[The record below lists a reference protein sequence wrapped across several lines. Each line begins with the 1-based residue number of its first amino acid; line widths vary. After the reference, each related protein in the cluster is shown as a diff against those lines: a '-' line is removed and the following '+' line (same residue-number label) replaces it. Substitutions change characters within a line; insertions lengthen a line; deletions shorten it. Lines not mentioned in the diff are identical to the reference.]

1 MKSEGQEPNLDQELI
16 ELENQHH
23 SSSEHEAQHV
33 DEKWLVSYAD
43 MMTLLFGLFVM
54 MYAIAME
61 TQGDPDKY
69 FATVKMVQTQEPE
82 TKSEVVPVVKS
93 QTTEEQGNVVVA
105 KDTISLEEYNK
116 VLAELEELKKKLA
129 EMIENPSIDVT
140 QYEAIKEELKNTKE
154 ELEELKLK
162 MRFFGVNESIDPDI
176 LEKLKQE
183 LDKALE
189 EIKKLKA
196 QVKAQPKPSNEP
208 MVKASELELKQQ
220 ELEKALEQMRKML
233 AKIKQLE
240 EELKNQRAIASAAE
254 PPKEKPSVFLVLTLN
269 WETEKH
275 DLDLTVT
282 DPNGA
287 VFNFESREDKSKT
300 GRFVIDSR
308 TGPGVELWQSNKVK
322 PGVYNISVTFYNAY
336 GNNTPAKFNIV
347 ALTNIKEFKV
357 GNGSLDFEKNKTRS
371 FKIQIDDQGKVSVL

>member
-1 MKSEGQEPNLDQELI
+1 MGSGGQEPNLDQELL
-16 ELENQHH
+16 ELEQSLH
-23 SSSEHEAQHV
+23 SDSEHEVQHV

-69 FATVKMVQTQEPE
+69 FATVKMVQTQEPIE
-82 TKSEVVPVVKS
+82 KSEVMPVVKS
-93 QTTEEQGNVVVA
+93 EATEEQGNVVVA
-105 KDTISLEEYNK
+105 KDTISLEEHNK
-116 VLAELEELKKKLA
+116 ILAELEELKKKLA
-129 EMIENPSIDVT
+129 EMIENPSIDIT

-162 MRFFGVNESIDPDI
+162 MRFFGVNESVDPDI
-176 LEKLKQE
+176 LERLKQD
-183 LDKALE
+183 LDKALK

-196 QVKAQPKPSNEP
+196 QIKEQPKTPNEP
-208 MVKASELELKQQ
+208 MVKASELELKEQ

-240 EELKNQRAIASAAE
+240 EDLKKQRAIASAPE
-254 PPKEKPSVFLVLTLN
+254 KPVEKPSVFLVLTLN

-275 DLDLTVT
+275 DLDLTVI
-282 DPNGA
+282 DPDG
-287 VFNFESREDKSKT
+287 FTFDFERREDKSKT

-308 TGPGVELWQSNKVK
+308 TGPGVELWQSNKIK
-322 PGVYNISVTFYNAY
+322 TGVYTIKVKFYNAY
-336 GNNTPAKFNIV
+336 GNAQPAKFNVV

-357 GNGSLDFEKNKTRS
+357 ANGTLDFEKNKERS
-371 FKIQIDDQGKVSVL
+371 FKIQIDEQGKVSVL